1 VFEAA
6 VNDGAEELGAEEEV
20 AEAGGVDGGAA
31 GLLGGGICLLVLLL
45 LLIVKKLLLVGVR
58 LCARAPRQSRHSA
71 RSDLVIGVAPA
82 FARAHHCPSFGCSAG
97 APVCPLG
104 LLPSRKTLLR
114 KVSHFL

>member
-1 VFEAA
+1 LGEEVGGGRRAFGRVFEAA

-58 LCARAPRQSRHSA
+58 LCARAPRASRVTQLA
-71 RSDLVIGVAPA
+71 VI
-82 FARAHHCPSFGCSAG
+82 
-97 APVCPLG
+97 
-104 LLPSRKTLLR
+104 
-114 KVSHFL
+114 